1 MGSVTATQSVSAVR
15 AAQRNRT
22 RALVV
27 PREHGA
33 WGLLFV
39 PLFTGVV
46 VGAASAQRIWPLVL
60 FTLVALCLF
69 WLRTPAE
76 SLLGTTP
83 LSAQTA
89 EERRVALLACAGL
102 ALVSGGCLAGLF
114 WNGRNPE
121 LLIFGGVAGLAFA
134 SQTLLMKQG
143 RRMRI
148 AAQLMGAIGLT
159 STAPAAYY
167 VASGH
172 LDLRAWVL
180 WAANWVFAANQ
191 IHYVQLRIHTVR
203 AATFEEK
210 CERGW
215 QFFVGQV
222 LVVMVLMAAVY
233 LRAIPVLVA
242 CAFLPALTR
251 GLWWFFRP
259 PQPLQVRSL
268 GWSEMKQGVA
278 FGILFAVASILV

>member
-1 MGSVTATQSVSAVR
+1 M
-15 AAQRNRT
+15 

-39 PLFTGVV
+39 PLFTGVI
-46 VGAASAQRIWPLVL
+46 VGAASAQRVWPLVL
-60 FTLVALCLF
+60 FALVALCLF

-76 SLLGTTP
+76 SLLGSTP
-83 LSAQTA
+83 LSAQTNA
-89 EERRVALLACAGL
+89 ERRVAWIACLGL
-102 ALVSGGCLAGLF
+102 AFISAGCLAGLF
-114 WNGRNPE
+114 WNGRNRE

-134 SQTLLMKQG
+134 AQTALMKQG
-143 RRMRI
+143 RNLRM
-148 AAQLMGAIGLT
+148 AAQLVGAIGLT

-180 WAANWVFAANQ
+180 WTANWMFAANQ

-210 CERGW
+210 CQRGW
-215 QFFVGQV
+215 PFFVGQV
-222 LVVMVLMAAVY
+222 LVVMALMAAVY
-233 LRAIPVLVA
+233 MRTIPALVA
-242 CAFLPALTR
+242 CAFLPALAR
-251 GLWWFFRP
+251 GFWWFFRP

-278 FGILFAVASILV
+278 FGILFAVASIFA